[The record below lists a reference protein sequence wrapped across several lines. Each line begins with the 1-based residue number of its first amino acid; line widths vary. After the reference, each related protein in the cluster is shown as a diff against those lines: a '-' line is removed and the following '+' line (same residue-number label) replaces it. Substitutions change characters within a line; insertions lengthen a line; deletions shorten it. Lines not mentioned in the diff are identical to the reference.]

1 MATLQDKEV
10 LINFFYLI
18 LFIKISVTSVLTE
31 AQTDADKPWQ
41 FNSCLVATSTEST
54 SLP

>member
-18 LFIKISVTSVLTE
+18 LFIKISVTDVNVSV
-31 AQTDADKPWQ
+31 
-41 FNSCLVATSTEST
+41 C
-54 SLP
+54 